1 MRIAAG
7 IVVMGLSLLSAC
19 DGDFDG
25 GFFEAPFPV
34 VREVDTVKELALTV
48 GAAPVRFA
56 VPIRVSPP
64 SAEARVDVAVT
75 FAQRPLRAELVTETF
90 IGAPPATWA
99 LVTDGAQLQ
108 SFASG
113 SENER
118 LRLSLARD
126 PDDVSAP
133 LAVRLQLRLTAPG
146 DVDFDGLDDN
156 VTVALDPLEPVPPD
170 AP

>member
-7 IVVMGLSLLSAC
+7 TLVMGLSLLSAC

-25 GFFEAPFPV
+25 GFFEPPFPV

-48 GAAPVRFA
+48 GSAPVRFD

-64 SAEARVDVAVT
+64 TCEARVDAAVT
-75 FAQRPLRAELVTETF
+75 FAQRPLRAELEPEVF
-90 IGAPPATWA
+90 AGAPPDTWA
-99 LVTDGAQLQ
+99 LVSDGAQLQ
-108 SFASG
+108 TFING
-113 SENER
+113 VETER

-126 PDDVSAP
+126 AADVNAP
-133 LAVRLQLRLTAPG
+133 LAVRLQLRLTVPG
-146 DVDFDGLDDN
+146 DVACGGFDDN
-156 VTVALDPLEPVPPD
+156 VTVAFEPVAPVPPD